1 MHPTFDPDALR
12 PGDVL
17 LMKGIGAVSDL
28 IAWFGD
34 STYSHAAIVVDDG
47 MLVEAASPRSRRVS
61 VAARLGQGA
70 YYDFVDAFRPTRH
83 DGTPTRPA
91 DRTAAVVSAQTLLEV
106 PYALDGLLQMAVFAA
121 LRDRI
126 PTHAGVRWIIR
137 VLIDHLVE
145 DDPSQ
150 MVCSE
155 LVYRALDGA
164 TTAPEHLLRPKVI
177 VSAMLDAPF
186 PTVDWIELWQEFEQ
200 ARRSSVALAG
210 RVAPVVPAASTAS
223 PDALESPTVSDPD
236 LLECYARLRDTR
248 AARAPGLLSAP
259 VDPNP
264 NPKLVMPVD
273 LETSPSLR
281 RLGRLPLTEVPST
294 PAGDAR
300 TLE

>member
-1 MHPTFDPDALR
+1 M
-12 PGDVL
+12 
-17 LMKGIGAVSDL
+17 
-28 IAWFGD
+28 
-34 STYSHAAIVVDDG
+34 
-47 MLVEAASPRSRRVS
+47 
-61 VAARLGQGA
+61 GQGA

-121 LRDRI
+121 LRDRV

-223 PDALESPTVSDPD
+223 PDALESPTVSDPE
-236 LLECYARLRDTR
+236 LLQCYARLRDTR